1 MGLGL
6 PFSAFTL
13 VVKYYVSLDVV
24 AFCFDPTFLGHG
36 KNSCEED
43 VQNLRSEGRI
53 LE

>member
-36 KNSCEED
+36 KESHEEECTKSA
-43 VQNLRSEGRI
+43 V
-53 LE
+53 